1 MKKIIFFFFSILVVS
16 QSAFADWVLDKNQ
29 SVLNFI
35 TTKNAS
41 KTEVQ
46 SFDVMQG
53 RIKGGRAIF
62 RVDLSSVDTGID
74 IRDDRLRTL
83 FFNVATFP
91 EATAS
96 LNIDSADIK
105 SIRLGYSKEMELDAV
120 IDLHGVK
127 QTLLVVVQVTRLKE
141 GKLLVFS
148 KQPLIVNLKNFNL
161 LEELNKL
168 RDIAKLQSIDVAVP
182 VTFSL
187 FFTKE

>member
-1 MKKIIFFFFSILVVS
+1 MKKIIFFFSLLVVS
-16 QSAFADWVLDKNQ
+16 QSAFADWVLDKDQ

-46 SFDVMQG
+46 NFEVMRG
-53 RIKGGRAIF
+53 HIKGNQATF

-83 FFNVATFP
+83 FFNIAKFP

-96 LNIDSADIK
+96 LKIDSADIK
-105 SIRLGYSKEMELDAV
+105 AIKLGYSKEMELDAV
-120 IDLHGVK
+120 IDLYGVK
-127 QTLLVVVQVTRLKE
+127 QTLAVVVQVTRLKE

-161 LEELNKL
+161 LEGLNKL
-168 RDIAKLQSIDVAVP
+168 RDIAKLQSINVAVP

-187 FFTKE
+187 LFTKK